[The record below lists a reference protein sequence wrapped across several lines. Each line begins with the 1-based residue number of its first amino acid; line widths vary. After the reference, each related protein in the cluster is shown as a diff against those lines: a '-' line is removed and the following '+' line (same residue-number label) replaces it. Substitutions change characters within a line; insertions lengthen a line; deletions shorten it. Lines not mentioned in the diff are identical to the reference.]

1 MKKSLTKL
9 TLKNLEFFA
18 YHGVNEI
25 EKRNGGKF
33 QVDVEI
39 IYDATEAILT
49 DDLAKA
55 LNYEEVLSIVND
67 IILGESFNLIETIVF
82 EILGN
87 IAEKF
92 NFIEK
97 IDVKVRKY
105 NVPYK
110 GILSFIEAEQ
120 SFEKKR

>member
-67 IILGESFNLIETIVF
+67 IILGESFNLIETIAF

-87 IAEKF
+87 IVEKF

-97 IDVKVRKY
+97 IDIKVRKY
-105 NVPYK
+105 NIPYK